1 MKECISNIFDYIIS
15 NIDTIKDALWIVF
28 TFVAT
33 LIAVL
38 TYKRARYS
46 VLQPLRTEV
55 IKRQTD
61 LLVELLDYL
70 KDEMAFISKVD
81 YNGIVEL
88 NTYLLMKEYG
98 FVLNDEESAWSG
110 ISKAHAG
117 ALILKKEGK
126 LSSVELPRLFGEK
139 QDVEEVRVKMQ
150 EENKKKYIKAKNGQ
164 VDLELLYLTK
174 ENLECTKKIS
184 EFIDNPFL
192 PTKIKKLL
200 EELQE
205 DISYNLTV
213 VMKKT
218 FEDFIL
224 KLCETA
230 KSASTDNPILIQHQ
244 ALYNEFQRESRTPK
258 DTINKT
264 RSIVREYLMIDKKWE
279 QHTQNKSAY
288 Y

>member
-1 MKECISNIFDYIIS
+1 MKECVVNIFDFLIS
-15 NIDTIKDALWIVF
+15 NLDSIKDVLWIVF

-33 LIAVL
+33 LIAAL

-70 KDEMAFISKVD
+70 KDEMTFISKVD

-88 NTYLLMKEYG
+88 NTYSLMKEYG
-98 FVLNDEESAWSG
+98 FVLNGEENAWSG
-110 ISKAHAG
+110 ICKSRVG

-126 LSSVELPRLFGEK
+126 LSSVELPSLFGEK
-139 QDVEEVRVKMQ
+139 QDIEEVRVKMQ
-150 EENKKKYIKAKNGQ
+150 EENNKKYIKAKNGE

-174 ENLECTKKIS
+174 ENVECTKKIS

-205 DISYNLTV
+205 DISYNLTI

-224 KLCETA
+224 KLCEAA
-230 KSASTDNPILIQHQ
+230 KSASTGNPIHIQYQ
-244 ALYNEFQRESRTPK
+244 ALYNEFQRKSRTHRDK
-258 DTINKT
+258 INKT

-279 QHTQNKSAY
+279 
-288 Y
+288 